1 VSGAVARRVAA
12 HPFLSGLTDAQRATL
27 AGDGSAV
34 RFAGGS
40 RIFEE
45 GGIADRFWLVDSGRI
60 ALDMR
65 VPGRGEQVV
74 ETLGGRTVLGWSWL
88 TPPYRWHFGAI
99 AREDSEAVVF
109 NAASVRRRCQND
121 PALGFAILTC
131 FTPVIVDRLQATR
144 VRLLD
149 LYGQPGRAAR

>member
-1 VSGAVARRVAA
+1 MSGIIARRVAA
-12 HPFLSGLTDAQRATL
+12 HPFLSGLTEAQRATL
-27 AGDGSAV
+27 AADGVQV
-34 RFAGGS
+34 RFTNGT
-40 RIFEE
+40 RIFVE
-45 GGIADRFWLVDSGRI
+45 GGIADRFWLVETGRI

-65 VPGRGEQVV
+65 VPGRGDQVV

-99 AREDSEAVVF
+99 TREDTEAVAF
-109 NAASVRRRCQND
+109 DAASVRRRCQSD
-121 PALGFAILTC
+121 PAFGFAILTC

-149 LYGQPGRAAR
+149 LYGHPERAKR